1 MREMFLSETFRN
13 LWRDKDPFHE
23 ADRLTGKVFRQM
35 KSRKTLRFAVDG
47 RGHFAKVHYGIGWWE
62 IAKEMVQFKR
72 PVLGAENEWQAL
84 NLLKRIGVETMTPAA
99 YGARGVSPASRRS
112 FLITEELTGTESLE
126 DFCRDWPGRP
136 PSFRLRVALI
146 ERVASMVRQM
156 HRNGM
161 NHRDCYICHF
171 HLDVSAGRHRVDPQ
185 HLHLYVIDLHRARI
199 RRRVPRRWIVKD
211 LGGLYFSAM
220 DIGLTRADC
229 LRFIKTYEQRP
240 LRDLFQ
246 DHGGFWRQV
255 ERTARALHRKLSKT
269 KPGVAQAQRMSKRCP

>member
-23 ADRLTGKVFRQM
+23 ADQLTGKVFRQM

-47 RGHFAKVHYGIGWWE
+47 KGYFVKVHYGIGWWE

-99 YGARGVSPASRRS
+99 YGVRGINPASRRS
-112 FLITEELTGTESLE
+112 FLITEELTGTMSLE
-126 DFCRDWPGRP
+126 DFCRDWPSRP
-136 PSFRLRVALI
+136 PPFALRAALI

-156 HRNGM
+156 HRHGM

-171 HLDVSAGRHRVDPQ
+171 HLDVSAGRDRVDPQ
-185 HLHLYVIDLHRARI
+185 QLHLHVIDLHRARI
-199 RRRVPRRWIVKD
+199 RRRVPTRWIIKD

-220 DIGLTRADC
+220 DIGLTRTDC
-229 LRFIKTYEQRP
+229 LRFMAAYNQKP
-240 LRDLFQ
+240 LRAMLRTR
-246 DHGGFWRQV
+246 GRFWRHV
-255 ERTARALHRKLSKT
+255 ERTARALHKKLS
-269 KPGVAQAQRMSKRCP
+269 RR